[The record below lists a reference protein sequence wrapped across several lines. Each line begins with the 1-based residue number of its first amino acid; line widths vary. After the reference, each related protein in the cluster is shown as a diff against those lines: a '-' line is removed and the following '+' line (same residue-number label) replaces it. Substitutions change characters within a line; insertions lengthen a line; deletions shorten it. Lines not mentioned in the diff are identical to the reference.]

1 MRLEVDS
8 VENFSKGSP
17 TDISDAHA
25 LLKVRNL
32 LRKPNISATTDE
44 IILHDLL
51 LHYRRIYE
59 SLPATMKA
67 KPEINA
73 NPLGLRHAEQF
84 IVICGAFPC
93 AARTSWHKA
102 CDFGFR
108 GNLGEWERLLI
119 LLDHF

>member
-73 NPLGLRHAEQF
+73 NPLELRHAEQF

-93 AARTSWHKA
+93 AASHELAESLRSRISWQPRRVGA
-102 CDFGFR
+102 TTDFA
-108 GNLGEWERLLI
+108 
-119 LLDHF
+119 